1 MAVSLLLGLVYLISE
16 SGLRKNLIRNPGID
30 TRLKKTPNAQR
41 PTRLRPG
48 RAPPWRASNA
58 QLRGQRRKWILR
70 RIAWYSIL
78 FDMSATEVIKELEEL
93 PSQEREKVLC
103 WLQQQGLKDLWARAD
118 ALMKDAPKLNED
130 EILRLPRVR
139 PSGF

>member
-1 MAVSLLLGLVYLISE
+1 MDTIENLKVEVRKANNTAAK
-16 SGLRKNLIRNPGID
+16 SGV
-30 TRLKKTPNAQR
+30 AQR
-41 PTRLRPG
+41 RCRG
-48 RAPPWRASNA
+48 WAPPWRALNSERIREQASNV
-58 QLRGQRRKWILR
+58 QLKPRRISILR

-93 PSQEREKVLC
+93 PSQEREKVLR

-130 EILRLPRVR
+130 EILSLPRVR

>member
-1 MAVSLLLGLVYLISE
+1 MIEVDGELLSLE
-16 SGLRKNLIRNPGID
+16 
-30 TRLKKTPNAQR
+30 KKR
-41 PTRLRPG
+41 E
-48 RAPPWRASNA
+48 
-58 QLRGQRRKWILR
+58 RRSVLR
-70 RIAWYSIL
+70 RMTWYSIL
-78 FDMSATEVIKELEEL
+78 VVMSATEVIKELEEL
-93 PSQEREKVLC
+93 PSQEREKVLR